1 MIDNYTVVSITIRV
15 IAMALL
21 LNVINVQLRLFLSQ
35 SDSLKR
41 FRGYLMCTVVLMIA
55 ANIFTIASNYYR
67 QSDGSLME
75 EVRHLSQIFNACS
88 VLAYSVFLYLI
99 YNYREEE

>member
-21 LNVINVQLRLFLSQ
+21 LNVISVQIRLFVSQ

-41 FRGYLMCTVVLMIA
+41 FRGYLTGTVLLAIA
-55 ANIFTIASNYYR
+55 ANALTIAANYYR
-67 QSDGSLME
+67 QGDGNLTE
-75 EVRHLSQIFNACS
+75 DIRHISQIFNACS
-88 VLAYSVFLYLI
+88 ILATAVFYYLI
-99 YNYREEE
+99 YNYRDDE